1 MNESSIKVNIAG
13 RAYNLTVEKKEEENV
28 KKAAKLIDQK
38 IKEYEANFSFK
49 DKQDLITMVALQFT
63 TSVLNGELQGEKEEI
78 GAINLRLNELNKM
91 LDQQLQA
98 L

>member
-13 RAYNLTVEKKEEENV
+13 RTYNLTVEKKEEENV

-63 TSVLNGELQGEKEEI
+63 TSFLNGELQGEKEEI

>member
-28 KKAAKLIDQK
+28 RKAARLIDQK
-38 IKEYEANFSFK
+38 IKEYEANFAFK

-63 TSVLNGELQGEKEEI
+63 TSFMNGELQGEKEEI
-78 GAINLRLNELNKM
+78 ATINLRLNELNKM
-91 LDQQLQA
+91 LDQELQA